1 MVRIM
6 ELDTTGSRT
15 SILLDNGEKYWLRYE
30 DLAGTGIYK
39 DAEMSEDVFFHW
51 LKVRQY
57 PRALNQAVAML
68 ARRPCSSGEI
78 TSRLSRHRYTSEVI
92 ELVVYKLEKEKLL
105 NDMDFC
111 NQWIQYRLNRGYGP
125 AVIRRE
131 LRSKGIAQEMIDT
144 AFDSVNEEDG
154 LDKAEALARKAW
166 MRRKPDEDFRKFRQ
180 KVTAML
186 VRKGYSW
193 DTARA
198 ACKSAENK
206 L

>member
-6 ELDTTGSRT
+6 ELNKAGSQI

-92 ELVVYKLEKEKLL
+92 ELVVYKMEKEK
-105 NDMDFC
+105 
-111 NQWIQYRLNRGYGP
+111 
-125 AVIRRE
+125 
-131 LRSKGIAQEMIDT
+131 
-144 AFDSVNEEDG
+144 
-154 LDKAEALARKAW
+154 
-166 MRRKPDEDFRKFRQ
+166 
-180 KVTAML
+180 
-186 VRKGYSW
+186 
-193 DTARA
+193 
-198 ACKSAENK
+198 
-206 L
+206 

>member
-15 SILLDNGEKYWLRYE
+15 SILLDNGEKYWFKNE
-30 DLAGTGIYK
+30 DLAGTGIFEG
-39 DAEMSEDVFFHW
+39 AEMSADTFLHW
-51 LKVRQY
+51 LRVRQY
-57 PRALNQAVAML
+57 PRALNQAVSML

-78 TSRLSRHRYTSEVI
+78 TSRLARNRYASDVI
-92 ELVVYKLEKEKLL
+92 ELVVYKLIKENLL

-125 AVIRRE
+125 GIIRRE
-131 LRSKGIAQEMIDT
+131 LVSKGIPQVMIDT
-144 AFDSVNEEDG
+144 AFESINEKVGME
-154 LDKAEALARKAW
+154 KAESLARKAW
-166 MRRKPDEDFRKFRQ
+166 MRRKPDEDIRKSRQ
-180 KVTAML
+180 KIIGLL

-193 DTARA
+193 DTAKA
-198 ACKSAENK
+198 ACKYAENK